1 MFSLSSL
8 SVVLICLARPAIAAS
23 EVECAIPAGFVEM
36 PPPDIEPAILVQHV
50 EEITINRSLDV
61 VVTEGNRTPIEKTMH
76 GTSTLPGVAGTHLL
90 RGLWPEPGA
99 LRVTCLTD
107 GGSTEEQVLAN
118 ARAGNTRHFRYEVWN
133 YTTPQARPIV
143 YAVGDFLETDLGD
156 GRTRIH
162 WTYEFRL
169 RPNEFPG
176 YLGPLGRL
184 LFRKFYLDTRYAEL
198 MRGALAVRKA
208 NAERE
213 PARSKEP
220 SPATGVEKAFD
231 PG

>member
-1 MFSLSSL
+1 MFRLSSL
-8 SVVLICLARPAIAAS
+8 SVVLICLASPANAAS
-23 EVECAIPAGFVEM
+23 EVECAIPAGFIDT
-36 PPPDIEPAILVQHV
+36 PPPDIEPAMLVQHV

-61 VVTEGNRTPIEKTMH
+61 VVADGSRTPIEKTMH

-90 RGLWPEPGA
+90 RGPWPEPGA

-107 GGSTEEQVLAN
+107 GGSTEEQVIAN
-118 ARAGNTRHFRYEVWN
+118 ARTGNTHHFRYEVWN

-156 GRTRIH
+156 GRTSIH

-169 RPNEFPG
+169 RPNTFPG
-176 YLGPLGRL
+176 YLGALGRL

-208 NAERE
+208 SAER
-213 PARSKEP
+213 ASTHDQAP
-220 SPATGVEKAFD
+220 SPATGAEKAFG